1 MRTRAESKVYL
12 VGAGPGDPEL
22 LTLKAL
28 RVLRSASVVLY
39 DRLVSPEVLAEANP
53 EAEFLYVGK
62 REGEQETVQPW
73 ILDTLIE
80 RARRGE
86 VVVRLK
92 GGDPCVFGRGGEEW
106 SYLRA
111 QGIDVDIVPGI
122 SSAIAVPESAGIPVT
137 HRGTARAFTVATGHD
152 ENTDWRPYAGV
163 DTLVILMGVKHR
175 ERIARALIDAG
186 RRPDEPAAF
195 IERGTTA
202 TERTTVTSLS
212 EIARGEVDVE
222 APAVFV
228 VGAVVALRA
237 ELIAAAE
244 AAAAI

>member
-1 MRTRAESKVYL
+1 MRSENQPKVYL

-28 RVLRSASVVLY
+28 RVLRAASVILY

-53 EAEFLYVGK
+53 EAEFLYAGK

-73 ILDTLIE
+73 VLDTLVE
-80 RARRGE
+80 RAKRGE
-86 VVVRLK
+86 AVVRLK

-111 QGIDVDIVPGI
+111 RGIDVEIVPGI
-122 SSAIAVPESAGIPVT
+122 SSAIGVPESAGIPLT
-137 HRGTARAFTVATGHD
+137 HRGVARGFAVATGHD
-152 ENTDWRPYAGV
+152 ENADWRPYAAV
-163 DTLVILMGVKHR
+163 DTLIILMGVRHR
-175 ERIARALIDAG
+175 ERIARGLIAAG
-186 RRPDEPAAF
+186 RDPDEPAAF

-202 TERTTVTSLS
+202 AERTTVTTLR
-212 EIARGEVDVE
+212 EIAAGAIEVE

-228 VGAVVALRA
+228 TGAVVALRA
-237 ELIAAAE
+237 ELAAAVE